1 MAKRDK
7 DGNWIDKQGRL
18 VPPDKIKPIDR
29 IQDEAV
35 EEMVAIAKKLELQ
48 MLEAKLMIVAR
59 YDQALEDIAKAGK
72 LTRET
77 WKGNSTLRSFSGE
90 LVAERS
96 ISDRI
101 VLDARLKMVKTLLDE
116 WITESLSGSSDAI
129 AQFITQVFSVG
140 KQGRINTKDIL
151 RLLQYDIREPKWV
164 KAMQLLKDSIQTVSS
179 VTYYRFFER
188 ITVGTGETMR
198 PIALDFASIK
208 ESAG

>member
-1 MAKRDK
+1 
-7 DGNWIDKQGRL
+7 
-18 VPPDKIKPIDR
+18 
-29 IQDEAV
+29 
-35 EEMVAIAKKLELQ
+35 MVKIAKKLELQ
-48 MLEAKLMIVAR
+48 MLEAKVAIVSR

-77 WKGNSTLRSFSGE
+77 WKGNSTLRSFSGD

-116 WITESLSGSSDAI
+116 WITESLDGSGENI
-129 AQFITQVFSVG
+129 AKFVTQVFSVN

-151 RLLQYDIREPKWV
+151 RLLQYDIRDPKWT

-188 ITVGTGETMR
+188 VTVGTGETMR
-198 PIALDFASIK
+198 PIPLDFASIK
-208 ESAG
+208 ETAA